1 MKELGNLKFV
11 ILFYI
16 FKKYTLNPWTMN
28 HSIAHIEKNLITI
41 QGQKVLIDR
50 DVAALYGVQTK
61 RINEA
66 VSNNLDKFPTGYILE
81 LNERE
86 KNELVE
92 NFDHL
97 QPLKFAKT
105 NPKAFTEKGL
115 YMLATILKSKQATQ
129 TTFLI
134 IETFAKLRAL
144 QQAVASA
151 SSATGASKNSL
162 LKKSGE
168 LMADL
173 LDQDLTEMESET
185 TLELNFAVLK
195 LKHTTKRKKE

>member
-1 MKELGNLKFV
+1 
-11 ILFYI
+11 
-16 FKKYTLNPWTMN
+16 MN
-28 HSIAHIEKNLITI
+28 HSITHIEKNLITI
-41 QGQKVLIDR
+41 QGQQVLLDR
-50 DVAALYGVQTK
+50 YVAELYGLETK

-66 VSNNLDKFPTGYILE
+66 VKNNLDKFPADYLIE
-81 LNERE
+81 LSKRE
-86 KNELVE
+86 WNDLRSKISTA
-92 NFDHL
+92 NFS
-97 QPLKFAKT
+97 KT
-105 NPKAFTEKGL
+105 RVPPKAFTEKGL

-151 SSATGASKNSL
+151 SSATGARKNSL

>member
-1 MKELGNLKFV
+1 
-11 ILFYI
+11 
-16 FKKYTLNPWTMN
+16 MN

-129 TTFLI
+129 TTLLI

-144 QQAVASA
+144 QQTVAEL
-151 SSATGASKNSL
+151 SSPELVEGRKKNSL

-173 LDQDLTEMESET
+173 LDTDLEESESET
-185 TLELNFAVLK
+185 HVELNFVVLK
-195 LKHTTKRKKE
+195 LKKTHS

>member
-1 MKELGNLKFV
+1 MS
-11 ILFYI
+11 
-16 FKKYTLNPWTMN
+16 
-28 HSIAHIEKNLITI
+28 HSIQHIEKNLMTI
-41 QGQKVLIDR
+41 QGYNVLIDR
-50 DVAALYGVQTK
+50 DVAQLYGVETK
-61 RINEA
+61 EVNQAIK
-66 VSNNLDKFPTGYILE
+66 NNPDKFPQGYILE
-81 LNERE
+81 LTNRE
-86 KNELVE
+86 KSELVK

-97 QPLKFAKT
+97 QSLKYAKT

-115 YMLATILKSKQATQ
+115 YMLATILKSRQATQ

-144 QQAVASA
+144 QKTVAAA
-151 SSATGASKNSL
+151 SSTTGNKKNSL

-173 LDQDLTEMESET
+173 LDHDMTETESET

>member
-1 MKELGNLKFV
+1 MNSNLQ
-11 ILFYI
+11 
-16 FKKYTLNPWTMN
+16 
-28 HSIAHIEKNLITI
+28 HIENRLMEIRHH
-41 QGQKVLIDR
+41 KVLIDR
-50 DVAALYGVQTK
+50 DVAALYGVETK
-61 RINEA
+61 EVNQAIK
-66 VSNNLDKFPTGYILE
+66 NNPDKFPKGYILA
-81 LNERE
+81 LSTKE
-86 KNELVE
+86 KTELVK

-97 QPLKFAKT
+97 QPLKYAKT

-129 TTFLI
+129 TTLLI

-144 QQAVASA
+144 QQAVTGAA
-151 SSATGASKNSL
+151 TATGKKKNSL

-173 LDQDLTEMESET
+173 LDHDLSEMESET

>member
-1 MKELGNLKFV
+1 
-11 ILFYI
+11 
-16 FKKYTLNPWTMN
+16 MN
-28 HSIAHIEKNLITI
+28 HSIAYIEKNLISI

-50 DVAALYGVQTK
+50 DVAQLYGVETK

-66 VSNNLDKFPTGYILE
+66 VKNNLDKFPTDYLIE
-81 LNERE
+81 LSKSEWNDLRS
-86 KNELVE
+86 KFSTA
-92 NFDHL
+92 NFS
-97 QPLKFAKT
+97 KT
-105 NPKAFTEKGL
+105 RVTPKAFTEKGL

-134 IETFAKLRAL
+134 IETFAKIRAL
-144 QQAVASA
+144 QEAVSEL
-151 SSATGASKNSL
+151 SSPELPKGRKKNSL

-173 LDQDLTEMESET
+173 LDHDLTEIESET

>member
-1 MKELGNLKFV
+1 
-11 ILFYI
+11 
-16 FKKYTLNPWTMN
+16 MN
-28 HSIAHIEKNLITI
+28 HSITHIEKNLITI
-41 QGQKVLIDR
+41 QGQQVLLDR
-50 DVAALYGVQTK
+50 YVAELYGVETK

-66 VSNNLDKFPTGYILE
+66 VKNNLDKFPADYLIE
-81 LNERE
+81 LSKRE
-86 KNELVE
+86 WNDLRSKISTA
-92 NFDHL
+92 NFSKARV
-97 QPLKFAKT
+97 P
-105 NPKAFTEKGL
+105 PKAFTEKGL
-115 YMLATILKSKQATQ
+115 FMLATILKSKQATQ

-151 SSATGASKNSL
+151 SSATGARKNSL

>member
-1 MKELGNLKFV
+1 MNNLLSTQNIEAKL
-11 ILFYI
+11 I
-16 FKKYTLNPWTMN
+16 
-28 HSIAHIEKNLITI
+28 SIKS
-41 QGQKVLIDR
+41 QQVLIDR
-50 DVAALYGVQTK
+50 DVATLYGVQTK

-66 VSNNLDKFPTGYILE
+66 VKNNPDKFPAGYMIALTTKE
-81 LNERE
+81 WSVLRS
-86 KNELVE
+86 KFSTA
-92 NFDHL
+92 NFS
-97 QPLKFAKT
+97 KT
-105 NPKAFTEKGL
+105 RVPPKAFTEKGL
-115 YMLATILKSKQATQ
+115 YMLATILKSKQATE

-144 QQAVASA
+144 QKTVAAA
-151 SSATGASKNSL
+151 SSTTGNKKNSL

-173 LDQDLTEMESET
+173 LDHDMTETESET